1 MAEKKTT
8 TKEIEREYIIP
19 LREKIR
25 PVPRYRKTPK
35 AIKSIKEFL
44 AKHMKVENRDL
55 NKIKI
60 SPYLNQFMWARGI
73 KNPPTKIKVKAT
85 KKGENIIVDLVNYP
99 KGLEFN
105 RARKEKQEKEA
116 LESIEN
122 KKTMMKRMKENLQK
136 PKVDETEENKEK
148 AKEDEEKAKETKEKT
163 KTSAESTKE
172 IEKAQ
177 AKQAK
182 HQTEK
187 TKKTQRPI
195 RVALQK

>member
-1 MAEKKTT
+1 MAKTEKKSE
-8 TKEIEREYIIP
+8 KEIEREYVIP
-19 LREKIR
+19 LRNKIR
-25 PVPRYRKTPK
+25 SVPRYRKTPK

-60 SPYLNQFMWARGI
+60 SPHLNQFMWARGI
-73 KNPPTKIKVKAT
+73 KNPPTKIKVKAI
-85 KKGENIIVDLVNYP
+85 KKGENIIVELINYP
-99 KGLEFN
+99 EKIKFN
-105 RARKEKQEKEA
+105 IAREEKQGKEA
-116 LESIEN
+116 LETIES
-122 KKTMMKRMKENLQK
+122 KKSMMKKMKESLQK
-136 PKVDETEENKEK
+136 PKVDETEEDKEK
-148 AKEDEEKAKETKEKT
+148 AKETEEKT

-172 IEKAQ
+172 LEKIQ

-187 TKKTQRPI
+187 PKKSGKPI

>member
-1 MAEKKTT
+1 MANKNRDKN
-8 TKEIEREYIIP
+8 EIEREYTIP

-25 PVPRYRKTPK
+25 RAVRYKKTPK
-35 AIKSIKEFL
+35 AIKSIKEFI

-55 NKIKI
+55 NKVKL
-60 SPYLNQFMWARGI
+60 STYLNQFMWARGI

-85 KKGENIIVDLVNYP
+85 KKGENVLVELVDYP
-99 KGLEFN
+99 EKLKFN
-105 RARKEKQEKEA
+105 KAREERQGKEA
-116 LESIEN
+116 LETIEN
-122 KKTMMKRMKENLQK
+122 KKSMMKKMKENLQK
-136 PKVDETEENKEK
+136 PKAEETEEDKEK
-148 AKEDEEKAKETKEKT
+148 AKETEEKT

-172 IEKAQ
+172 LEKAQ

-187 TKKTQRPI
+187 PKKAAKPM

>member
-1 MAEKKTT
+1 MANKNRNKNEV
-8 TKEIEREYIIP
+8 EREYTIP

-25 PVPRYRKTPK
+25 SVPRYKKTPK

-55 NKIKI
+55 NKIKL
-60 SPYLNQFMWARGI
+60 STYLNQFMWARGI

-85 KKGENIIVDLVNYP
+85 RKGENIIVELIDYP
-99 KGLEFN
+99 EKLKFKKT
-105 RARKEKQEKEA
+105 RAERQEKEA
-116 LESIEN
+116 LETIEN
-122 KKTMMKRMKENLQK
+122 KKSMMKKMKESLQK
-136 PKVDETEENKEK
+136 PKTEETEEDKEK
-148 AKEDEEKAKETKEKT
+148 AKESQEKAK
-163 KTSAESTKE
+163 TSADSTKKL
-172 IEKAQ
+172 EKAQ

-187 TKKTQRPI
+187 PKKSAKPM